1 MSVEYSGSAAKA
13 SRMKRRGT
21 PVRGAAVPRPLQ
33 PRVPPA
39 RPQPPRAIPRAADEV
54 QRREEREPYRIG
66 PAEGEGEGDGPEGRH
81 DSERIQQRVRE
92 YQRKGEHDE
101 VDEVE
106 EERRAAEDEK
116 RMLDR
121 EPEPVEAGQ
130 EEKGGTDGH
139 KDVQKG
145 GRVFLHFDEIE
156 DGREA

>member
-1 MSVEYSGSAAKA
+1 
-13 SRMKRRGT
+13 
-21 PVRGAAVPRPLQ
+21 
-33 PRVPPA
+33 
-39 RPQPPRAIPRAADEV
+39 
-54 QRREEREPYRIG
+54 
-66 PAEGEGEGDGPEGRH
+66 RH

-156 DGREA
+156 DGREARGLSLPGAGIAVAVDRAKRQEGQDE